1 MYKCFKLV
9 VILVGKDFVSI
20 IYVNMKIKVCER
32 VGMDFDLKIFKENII
47 EVELLFLIKDYNID

>member
-32 VGMDFDLKIFKENII
+32 VGMDFDLKIF
-47 EVELLFLIKDYNID
+47 